1 MVETPTTGL
10 NSQPPS
16 AAPTI
21 PTTTLSRMP
30 SCVRMT
36 ALAAHPSNPP
46 TTSQTR
52 MFMTTCAPIRTG
64 GHATRIRQHDLYGGA
79 RMTVAVQPARTYE
92 RVMVYAAV
100 VSKGASN
107 DFYIQGFESFL
118 LPGFL
123 PQPNRSL
130 SIARVWRAN
139 RNMRSNA

>member
-1 MVETPTTGL
+1 MVETPMTGL

-21 PTTTLSRMP
+21 PTTTLSRIP

-52 MFMTTCAPIRTG
+52 MFMTICAPIRTD
-64 GHATRIRQHDLYGGA
+64 GHTTRVRQHDLYGGA
-79 RMTVAVQPARTYE
+79 RMTVAVQPARTCK

-100 VSKGASN
+100 VSKGAIH
-107 DFYIQGFESFL
+107 DFYIEGFESSL
-118 LPGFL
+118 LWASCHSRIG
-123 PQPNRSL
+123 R
-130 SIARVWRAN
+130 
-139 RNMRSNA
+139 